1 MSETVDLLV
10 FRVGAQRYAAEASQ
24 VRRIAKAGAYS
35 RLSDALGMPD
45 EGTRSLVFEA
55 APDAEQELCIDA
67 VEGLRAAR
75 VDALRRLPLAAGQ
88 VEAVLGLW
96 LEDGERPVV
105 LVDLSRTLSHPTSHG
120 GSV

>member
-10 FRVGAQRYAAEASQ
+10 FRVGAQRFAAEASQ
-24 VRRIAKAGAYS
+24 VRRIAKSGSYS

-45 EGTRSLVFEA
+45 EGTRALVFEA
-55 APDAEQELCIDA
+55 APDAEQELCIDS

-75 VDALRRLPLAAGQ
+75 VETLRRLPLAAGQ

-105 LVDLSRTLSHPTSHG
+105 LVDLSRTLSQLTSDG